1 MKRKTDLSLG
11 LFLVAFSIA
20 GIFLLPVG
28 IDTPTSVSHRSLAPD
43 FWPLVVLASLGTIG
57 VVLFIASWFG
67 NEAQVA
73 ASRGIGLAHL
83 LFRLAILAVVL
94 LGNYYLMSILGIVI
108 TSILSILLLSY
119 FGGERRWTMLV
130 PLAIAPPL
138 LLYGF
143 FVYLA
148 NIPLPLGI
156 FY

>member
-1 MKRKTDLSLG
+1 MKRKTDLILG
-11 LFLVAFSIA
+11 LFLIVFSVAV
-20 GIFLLPVG
+20 IFLLPMG
-28 IDTPTSVSHRSLAPD
+28 IDTPNSVSHRSLAPD
-43 FWPLVVLASLGTIG
+43 FWPLVVLASIGTIG
-57 VVLFIASWFG
+57 AILFITSWFG
-67 NEAQVA
+67 DETQV
-73 ASRGIGLAHL
+73 STKVEISWSHFL
-83 LFRLAILAVVL
+83 LRLAILAVVL

-108 TSILSILLLSY
+108 TSTLSILILSH